1 MEEPI
6 LKRFMICVVLIIAS
20 ATYSLADTA
29 TPVPT
34 TSPAPATTLAPTAAP
49 SATLPV
55 IAPMDF
61 GKPPSGEVPILFN
74 DHHVYANPDTLRQ
87 GRVLSALVKDGTILV
102 PLRSMFE
109 QMGATV
115 SYDAASK
122 SAKASKPGSEIQ
134 VTLGKNE
141 VLINGES
148 RPLDVAP
155 VMYQGVLLV
164 PVRVISEALGAYV
177 QWVPE
182 QHLTVVRYVAPT
194 PVPTPPPTPAP
205 APVPTPTPPG
215 IPSDFDPCGGP
226 LELLNKIGNGTAC
239 VFVRGEA
246 AITAQYGSA
255 NIPVNSQ
262 INFNGPSGSRSF
274 GLSSAAHAFGYPA
287 SVVYI
292 GVLPR
297 AQIGITP
304 PSFVQINSSAAG
316 ALTGN
321 NVLAA
326 GASDMKFDYKQLVY
340 VNPQK
345 FTMFAVDLAYKAPTG
360 SPALRGSGP
369 SYTIDPIF
377 TQPLPH
383 GYGLTLA
390 FPVNNFTITNP
401 PMCNRTVGGT
411 VCVPGGT
418 QRGWSWSPQL
428 VPYWESPG
436 GTLLAVFI
444 QHNFHPSV
452 TPVVFSAGQ
461 LFGRHL
467 SVAVSAGGFNYSA
480 SATGPFQGL
489 VNASAT
495 AYPSLFTA
503 SVNYLFGR
511 SDLPAALQQ

>member
-1 MEEPI
+1 MQLRFI
-6 LKRFMICVVLIIAS
+6 LACVLFLS
-20 ATYSLADTA
+20 SLGPSLADT
-29 TPVPT
+29 PT
-34 TSPAPATTLAPTAAP
+34 SL
-49 SATLPV
+49 V
-55 IAPMDF
+55 DF
-61 GKPPSGEVPILFN
+61 GHPPSGKVPILFN
-74 DHHVYANPDTLRQ
+74 NHHVYVNPDTLRQ
-87 GRVLSALVKDGTILV
+87 GRVLAALVKGGTLMV
-102 PLRSMFE
+102 PLRAMFE

-115 SYDAASK
+115 SYDEASK
-122 SAKASKPGSEIQ
+122 SATASKPGAEVE
-134 VTLGKNE
+134 VTLGKAV

-148 RPLDVAP
+148 RPLDVPP
-155 VMYQGVLLV
+155 VMYQGTLLV

-182 QHLTVVRYVAPT
+182 QRVTVVRYVTPT
-194 PVPTPPPTPAP
+194 PVPTPQPTPAQTIAPRPEP
-205 APVPTPTPPG
+205 AAPQIPP
-215 IPSDFDPCGGP
+215 DFDPCGGP
-226 LELLNKIGNGTAC
+226 HELLNKIGNGTAC

-262 INFNGPSGSRSF
+262 INFNGPIGSKSL

-297 AQIGITP
+297 AQISITP

-316 ALTGN
+316 TLTGN

-326 GASDMKFDYKQLVY
+326 GASDMKFEYKQLFY
-340 VNPQK
+340 VNPMK
-345 FTMFAVDLAYKAPTG
+345 FTMLAVDLAYKAPTG

-369 SYTIDPIF
+369 SYTIDPIL

-383 GYGLTLA
+383 NFGVTLA
-390 FPVNNFTITNP
+390 FPVNNFTVTNSP
-401 PMCNRTVGGT
+401 TCTPTPGGI

-418 QRGWSWSPQL
+418 QRGWSWTPQL
-428 VPYWESPG
+428 VPYWTSPG

-444 QHNFHPSV
+444 QHDFHPSV
-452 TPVVFSAGQ
+452 TPVVFSAAQ
-461 LFGRHL
+461 LFGRHF
-467 SVAVSAGGFNYSA
+467 SVAVSEGGFNYSA

>member
-1 MEEPI
+1 
-6 LKRFMICVVLIIAS
+6 
-20 ATYSLADTA
+20 
-29 TPVPT
+29 
-34 TSPAPATTLAPTAAP
+34 
-49 SATLPV
+49 
-55 IAPMDF
+55 MDF
-61 GKPPSGEVPILFN
+61 GTPPAGEVPILFN
-74 DHHVYANPDTLRQ
+74 DRHIYSRPDTLRQ

-115 SYDAASK
+115 SYDAATK
-122 SAKASKPGSEIQ
+122 SATASKPGSEIQ

-141 VLINGES
+141 VQINGES

-155 VMYQGVLLV
+155 VIYQGVLLV

-194 PVPTPPPTPAP
+194 PVPTPPPTPA
-205 APVPTPTPPG
+205 ATPVPSPTPPP

-246 AITAQYGSA
+246 AITAGYASA

-262 INFNGPSGSRSF
+262 INFNGPIESHSF
-274 GLSSAAHAFGYPA
+274 GLSTAAHGFGYPA

-297 AQIGITP
+297 AQIAFTP
-304 PSFVQINSSAAG
+304 PSFVQVNSSAAKLLNG
-316 ALTGN
+316 T

-326 GASDMKFDYKQLVY
+326 GASDMKFEYKQLFY
-340 VNPQK
+340 VNPVK
-345 FTMFAVDLAYKAPTG
+345 FTMFAVDFAYKAPTG

-383 GYGLTLA
+383 GFGVTIA
-390 FPVNNFTITNP
+390 FPVNNFTIV
-401 PMCNRTVGGT
+401 NRPACTSTPGGP

-428 VPYWESPG
+428 VPYWQSPG
-436 GTLLAVFI
+436 GTLLALVV
-444 QHNFHPSV
+444 QHNFSPSV
-452 TPVVFSAGQ
+452 TPVIVSASQ

-467 SVAVSAGGFNYSA
+467 MVSVAEGGFNYSA

-489 VNASAT
+489 VNPSAT

-503 SVNYLFGR
+503 GINYLFGH